1 MACWR
6 LTTKNKTIHQGPRQK
21 RGPFFVEN
29 VLLIIK
35 KPFPKAN
42 PGTAFDRI
50 GCIQFSCV
58 SLRAAS

>member
-6 LTTKNKTIHQGPRQK
+6 LTTKNKTIHQGPRIW

-29 VLLIIK
+29 VLQIK
-35 KPFPKAN
+35 KPLPKAN

-50 GCIQFSCV
+50 GCIQSSCA